1 MYHECTENTRDIIST
16 WLYVYEK
23 ISDYR
28 SNIYHKRN
36 SSSTVHDRPFIYTN
50 KSINNYVFWEKA
62 FTLILD
68 NMTHGHKDANVI
80 LLKRLKA

>member
-1 MYHECTENTRDIIST
+1 MNVLRIHGTLSHMAIC
-16 WLYVYEK
+16 LQK

-36 SSSTVHDRPFIYTN
+36 SSSTVHDGPFID
-50 KSINNYVFWEKA
+50 KSINNYSFLEKA

-68 NMTHGHKDANVI
+68 NMTHGHRDANVI
-80 LLKRLKA
+80 LIKRLKA